1 MVASMKETREPVIR
15 AEKISFSYVGH
26 ALALDHIDFTV
37 REGEFVAFLASNG
50 AGKTTFLKVLVGLLK
65 PGKGRVRLHGK
76 DIKGLST
83 GEICREVGFVLQ
95 NPTDQLFA
103 ATVEEDVAAGPRNM
117 GLPEDEVERR
127 VAEALEL
134 VSVAHL
140 RKRAIHHISH
150 GEQKRVSIA
159 GIIAMNPSTLILD
172 EPTAGLD
179 PEGEASMLRTLNRL
193 NREHGKTII
202 LATHSV
208 DMLPLF
214 ADRIVI
220 MNRGRILQDGSPE
233 EVFADREML
242 SRAHLRLPYI
252 SRLLYEL
259 RHLDGAPIDSIPLT
273 IGEARCKLL
282 ELIPEDRLIRGVE
295 GEEV

>member
-1 MVASMKETREPVIR
+1 M
-15 AEKISFSYVGH
+15 
-26 ALALDHIDFTV
+26 
-37 REGEFVAFLASNG
+37 
-50 AGKTTFLKVLVGLLK
+50 
-65 PGKGRVRLHGK
+65 
-76 DIKGLST
+76 
-83 GEICREVGFVLQ
+83 
-95 NPTDQLFA
+95 
-103 ATVEEDVAAGPRNM
+103 AAGPRNM

-159 GIIAMNPSTLILD
+159 GIVAMNPSTLILD

-193 NREHGKTII
+193 NRDHGKTII

-220 MNRGRILQDGSPE
+220 MNSGRILQDGSPE

-273 IGEARCKLL
+273 IGEARLKLL
-282 ELIPEDRLIRGVE
+282 ELIPEDRLIHGIRGE
-295 GEEV
+295 GV